1 MSEPSLADYL
11 SHHRDGVESALARAT
26 DALAA
31 RLPEDLAA
39 PARHG
44 VLSGGKR
51 LRPLL
56 LVAAHEACGGTAG
69 GTLYDLAAAVEL
81 IHAYSLMHDDLPCM
95 DDAPLRRGRPTPH
108 TLFGVPST
116 TLAGVALIPWAAACA
131 CRSLDG
137 LGFGR
142 DECAAVAQVL
152 LDAAGA
158 GGMVGGQAL
167 DLLGEGMALGED
179 ELRHLHRLKTGA
191 LLTASLTMGAM
202 SARADAPVVSAVER
216 FGGCLGL
223 AFQVMDDVLDA
234 TASAEALGKEPSD
247 ADLGKSTYVLLLGV
261 EGARTRAEHLVG
273 EGLAALDGVRLEAR
287 RLRELARYVI
297 ERER

>member
-1 MSEPSLADYL
+1 MSEAALDRSLEDQRTKVEAALVRAVDGFA
-11 SHHRDGVESALARAT
+11 SHVPVP
-26 DALAA
+26 AA
-31 RLPEDLAA
+31 GA
-39 PARHG
+39 ARHG

-56 LVAAHEACGGTAG
+56 MIAAHEACGGAG
-69 GTLYDLAAAVEL
+69 GEALYDLAASIEL

-108 TLFGVPST
+108 TVFGVPAT
-116 TLAGVALIPWAAACA
+116 TLAGAALIPWAAARA
-131 CRSLDG
+131 VRSLEALG
-137 LGFGR
+137 LD
-142 DECAAVAQVL
+142 DEGSAAVARVL

-167 DLLGEGMALGED
+167 DLLGEGMALGEE
-179 ELRHLHRLKTGA
+179 ELSHLHRLKTGA
-191 LLTASLTMGAM
+191 LLTAAMTMGAM
-202 SARADAPVVSAVER
+202 SARAAPEVVSAMGR
-216 FGGCLGL
+216 FGRLLGL

-247 ADLGKSTYVLLLGV
+247 ADRGKSTYVLLFGV
-261 EGARTRAEHLVG
+261 DGARAHAEGLVG
-273 EGLAALDGVRLEAR
+273 EGLAALDGASLEAQ
-287 RLRELARYVI
+287 RLRELSRFVV